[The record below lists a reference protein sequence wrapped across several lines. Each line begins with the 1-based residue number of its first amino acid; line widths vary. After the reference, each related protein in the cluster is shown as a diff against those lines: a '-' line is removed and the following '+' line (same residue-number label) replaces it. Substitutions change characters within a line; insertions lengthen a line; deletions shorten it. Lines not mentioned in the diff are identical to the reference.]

1 MVLHGATGIPD
12 EAIRSSIKRGIR
24 KINFF
29 SGLLQ
34 ESMNTVR
41 LVEDG
46 DNDYVKLRKAIRD
59 ACKKTA
65 KEIITL
71 YNC

>member
-1 MVLHGATGIPD
+1 
-12 EAIRSSIKRGIR
+12 
-24 KINFF
+24 
-29 SGLLQ
+29 
-34 ESMNTVR
+34 MNTVR

-46 DNDYVKLRKAIRD
+46 DNDYVKLRKAIRE